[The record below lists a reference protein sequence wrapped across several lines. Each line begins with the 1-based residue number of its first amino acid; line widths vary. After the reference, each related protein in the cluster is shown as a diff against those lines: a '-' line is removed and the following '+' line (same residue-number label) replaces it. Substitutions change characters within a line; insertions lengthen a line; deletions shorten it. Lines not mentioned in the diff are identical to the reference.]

1 MKGIPDCLND
11 LIDEFSKLPGIGKKT
26 AERLAIYILKTESEY
41 ALPLS
46 SAITNVKSQIEF
58 HDLCHSFMENS
69 KCVICHDDSRN
80 NEILCVLKD
89 PTDIFIIEKTG
100 YNGLYHII
108 GGLISPM
115 DGIGPN
121 ELNFKSLFARIDN
134 VNEIIIALEPSSEGD
149 ATTSYIAE
157 ELKDE
162 NIIVSRLARG
172 VPVGA
177 SFDYV
182 DELTLT
188 HSLKDRVEYK

>member
-1 MKGIPDCLND
+1 MRGIPESLNE
-11 LIDEFSKLPGIGKKT
+11 LIAEFSKLPGIGKKT
-26 AERLAIYILKTESEY
+26 AERLAIYILKTHKDQVFPFSD
-41 ALPLS
+41 
-46 SAITNVKSQIEF
+46 AIVNVKDQIKF
-58 HDLCHSFMENS
+58 HDLCHSLMENS
-69 KCVICHDDSRN
+69 KCVICDDSSRN
-80 NEILCVLKD
+80 NKILCILKD

-100 YNGLYHII
+100 YNGLYHIL

-115 DGIGPN
+115 DGVGPS
-121 ELNFKSLFARIDN
+121 ELNFTSLFKRVENFDE
-134 VNEIIIALEPSSEGD
+134 VIIALEPSSEGD

-157 ELKDE
+157 ELKKID
-162 NIIVSRLARG
+162 IIVSRLARG

>member
-1 MKGIPDCLND
+1 M
-11 LIDEFSKLPGIGKKT
+11 
-26 AERLAIYILKTESEY
+26 
-41 ALPLS
+41 
-46 SAITNVKSQIEF
+46 
-58 HDLCHSFMENS
+58 
-69 KCVICHDDSRN
+69 
-80 NEILCVLKD
+80 
-89 PTDIFIIEKTG
+89 
-100 YNGLYHII
+100 
-108 GGLISPM
+108 
-115 DGIGPN
+115 
-121 ELNFKSLFARIDN
+121 NFKSLFARIDN